1 MTGIL
6 NVRMET
12 GMNRAIFTRRVISL
26 FIALIL
32 VSIATWKVMEK
43 TEHTPPSGACAS
55 TTEALYITPKGEVT
69 DAVVR
74 LMGLTGIR
82 IANDAFPAEK
92 DWPEVRL
99 QIKSRDVTEVA
110 AAVQGKIDPNVTWF
124 GAPKTE
130 RWEADALKLKL
141 SRAQADRIVSLSLE
155 ALHQAENMY
164 PTGDAPKAVFFL
176 GSTLGSVRK
185 RLAFLNEL
193 YETKKLSP
201 DLLIYVLTG
210 ERKLDGN
217 VGETNTTLMNPTNG
231 LIPFR
236 GDWAP
241 TDLVISDEAGMIKL
255 VFSQSRHVSLDETRI
270 KFVYSS
276 KGDRRRANT
285 EGTVVQWLKEFSP
298 PSGTYVAISNQP
310 YNFYQECVIRRVL
323 LQAGRPDICVR
334 VIGPGK
340 EIEDTTDAAV
350 ISDATNLLNNVSRI
364 LYELSNIKKAFPS

>member
-1 MTGIL
+1 MIK
-6 NVRMET
+6 E
-12 GMNRAIFTRRVISL
+12 IFTKRVISL

-32 VSIATWKVMEK
+32 VSIATWKVMNK
-43 TEHTPPSGACAS
+43 IEHPTPSGACAS
-55 TTEALYITPKGEVT
+55 TTEALYITPKAEVT

-82 IANDAFPAEK
+82 IANDALPPEK

-99 QIKSRDVTEVA
+99 QIKSRDVSEVA
-110 AAVQGKIDPNVTWF
+110 AAVQGKIDPAVTWF
-124 GAPKTE
+124 GVPKTE
-130 RWEADALKLKL
+130 RWEADALKPKL
-141 SRAQADRIVSLSLE
+141 SRAQADHIVSLNLE
-155 ALHQAENMY
+155 TLHQAESMY
-164 PTGDAPKAVFFL
+164 PTGLPNAVFFL

-193 YETKKLSP
+193 YESKKLSP
-201 DLLIYVLTG
+201 DLTVYVLTG
-210 ERKLDGN
+210 ERKLDEK
-217 VGETNTTLMNPTNG
+217 VGETTTILMDPNNA

-255 VFSQSRHVSLDETRI
+255 VFSQSRHASLDENRI

-285 EGTVVQWLKEFSP
+285 EGTIVQWLKEFSP
-298 PSGTYVAISNQP
+298 SSGMYVAISNQP

-340 EIEDTTDAAV
+340 KVEDKTDAAV
-350 ISDATNLLNNVSRI
+350 IADATNLLDNVSRI
-364 LYELSNIKKAFPS
+364 LYELSNIKKALPS